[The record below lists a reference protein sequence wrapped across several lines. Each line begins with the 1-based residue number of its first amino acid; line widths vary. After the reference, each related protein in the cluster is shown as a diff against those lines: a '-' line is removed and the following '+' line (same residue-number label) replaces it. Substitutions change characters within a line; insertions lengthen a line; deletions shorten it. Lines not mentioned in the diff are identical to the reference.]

1 MSALETIGSIS
12 NIACGLINTGFG
24 VSLMISQKDYTD
36 ALKSNVNAQTRLY
49 NFALD
54 TKQVEQDKLKQ
65 QQEIEKEL
73 LYASQRYI
81 NGVADDEDIKLLAT
95 YYPESFTNVYVDK
108 DTKQAVITVSK
119 QPDDTEL
126 EQRAVV
132 TLQKSNDIN
141 YTLIGIGA
149 LALIFLVRRKK

>member
-1 MSALETIGSIS
+1 M
-12 NIACGLINTGFG
+12 
-24 VSLMISQKDYTD
+24 
-36 ALKSNVNAQTRLY
+36 
-49 NFALD
+49 
-54 TKQVEQDKLKQ
+54 
-65 QQEIEKEL
+65 